1 MEKSLLIQ
9 FLGEN
14 PIFKIKKTLAV
25 KFFGCSKCSVK
36 KHFDI
41 IDFLIENKGTEVTK
55 KEIIEGTGIARATL
69 FKVWPQ
75 IELQEIAV
83 VTRKFGKTKLYE
95 INAKNPIV
103 KKILELE
110 VVLIEKAFDKR
121 REIEL

>member
-14 PIFKIKKTLAV
+14 PIFKI
-25 KFFGCSKCSVK
+25 
-36 KHFDI
+36 
-41 IDFLIENKGTEVTK
+41 IDFLIENKGMEVTK
-55 KEIIEGTGIARATL
+55 KEIIEGTSIARATL

-75 IELQEIAV
+75 IELQEIV
-83 VTRKFGKTKLYE
+83 IVTRKFGKTKLYE

-121 REIEL
+121 KPIEIIAR